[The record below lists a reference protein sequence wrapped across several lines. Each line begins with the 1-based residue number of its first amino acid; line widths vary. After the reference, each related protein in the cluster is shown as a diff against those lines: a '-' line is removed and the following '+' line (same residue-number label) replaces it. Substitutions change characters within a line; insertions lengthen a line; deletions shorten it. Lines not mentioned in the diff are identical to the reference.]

1 MVKLRDLLEM
11 LFDVSAISDDR
22 KEIFMTVFM
31 SEDESQM
38 VEVLLEFSEEYSDRS
53 SWIEFV
59 KKIEEITKT
68 DSRLLKDG
76 IQSCETHSLTSL
88 SITTPHD
95 TRVKLRIFR
104 KFRTIWILI

>member
-1 MVKLRDLLEM
+1 M

-31 SEDESQM
+31 SEDENQM

-68 DSRLLKDG
+68 ESRLLKAG
-76 IQSCETHSLTSL
+76 IQNGESLILVTL
-88 SITTPHD
+88 KITTPLE
-95 TRVKLRIFR
+95 TFVIFFSIFGR
-104 KFRTIWILI
+104 FHSVLNSYQGCTF

>member
-1 MVKLRDLLEM
+1 M

-68 DSRLLKDG
+68 ESRLLKDG
-76 IQSCETHSLTSL
+76 IQRCELHSK
-88 SITTPHD
+88 PHK
-95 TRVKLRIFR
+95 TCVKLCIPYDSNPYQGC
-104 KFRTIWILI
+104 TL

>member
-1 MVKLRDLLEM
+1 MFFSSRLPLAATMVKLRSLLEM

-31 SEDESQM
+31 SEDENQM

-68 DSRLLKDG
+68 ESRLLKAG
-76 IQSCETHSLTSL
+76 IQSQPL
-88 SITTPHD
+88 S
-95 TRVKLRIFR
+95 KL
-104 KFRTIWILI
+104 L

>member
-1 MVKLRDLLEM
+1 M

-31 SEDESQM
+31 SEDENQM

-68 DSRLLKDG
+68 ESRLLKAG
-76 IQSCETHSLTSL
+76 IQSCPFWSHFQSQPL
-88 SITTPHD
+88 S
-95 TRVKLRIFR
+95 KL
-104 KFRTIWILI
+104 L